1 MRLLTT
7 KEMQKIDG
15 WAKKALGIAGAVLM
29 ENAGRGC
36 TEVLKEYFRLRG
48 LKVLIVCG
56 QGNNGGDG
64 LVMARHLTNAGSR
77 VEVLLLGKGRE
88 FKGEALINYR
98 TAKAA
103 SISIREISSVRV
115 ARRLCNDFKPDCIV
129 DAIFGTGFRGAPK
142 GIFLDVIEL
151 INTCGGFV
159 FSVDIPSGIDGNT
172 GGCEKA
178 CVHAD
183 ATATM
188 CLPKRGNFLYP
199 GRGFAGDLHVVDIGI
214 PYSMIDP
221 GYPRVAGHED
231 IFKIMPSRL
240 PDGNKGTFGNVLV
253 IAGARGFS
261 GAAAMSALSALK
273 IGAGYVRLAAPE
285 VVIDKLDPKLLE
297 VVKVPLAQTA
307 EGTIS
312 SRAFAKLAPLLDKTD
327 VVVVGPGIT
336 THPETADFLFQLL
349 PRVKVPLIID
359 ADAINIIA
367 KKLAVLKTI
376 RTPFTMTPHPGEL
389 SRLIKQDTRLIN
401 HDRIDVAAK
410 YARRFGAVMVLKG
423 VPTAIASPQSEVYVN
438 PTGNSGLAKAGTG
451 DVLVGMIAGLCAQK
465 VPLFYASVAGVFLHG
480 LCADL
485 LLDTMGKYSIMAGD
499 LIRYLPKAIRY
510 IVNREYEKKQA

>member
-15 WAKKALGIAGAVLM
+15 WAKRTLGIAGTVLM
-29 ENAGRGC
+29 ENAGRGSV
-36 TEVLKEYFRLRG
+36 EVLKEYFRLRG
-48 LKVLIVCG
+48 LKVLIMCG

-64 LVMARHLTNAGSR
+64 LVMARHLANEGSR
-77 VEVLLLGKGRE
+77 VEVLLLGKGI
-88 FKGEALINYR
+88 KYKDEALVNYR

-103 SISIREISSVRV
+103 SISIREISSARV
-115 ARRLCNDFKPDCIV
+115 ARRLCNDFKPDCVV
-129 DAIFGTGFRGAPK
+129 DAIFGTGFRGAPR
-142 GIFLDVIEL
+142 GIFLDIIGL
-151 INTCGGFV
+151 INTCGSFV

-172 GGCEKA
+172 GGYEKA

-188 CLPKRGNFLYP
+188 CLPKRGNLLYP
-199 GRGFAGDLHVVDIGI
+199 GRGFAGDLHVIDIGI

-221 GYPRVAGHED
+221 GYPRVAEHED
-231 IFKIMPSRL
+231 IFRIIPSRP

-253 IAGARGFS
+253 VAGARGFS
-261 GAAAMSALSALK
+261 GAAAMAALSALK

-285 VVIDKLDPKLLE
+285 GVIDKLDPKLLE
-297 VVKVPLAQTA
+297 VVKVPLAQTT

-312 SRAFAKLAPLLDKTD
+312 ARAIAKLAPLLDTTD

-336 THPETADFLFQLL
+336 THPETADFLSKFL
-349 PRVKVPLIID
+349 PRVRVPLIID

-367 KKLAVLKTI
+367 KCPAALKAI
-376 RTPFTMTPHPGEL
+376 SARFAMTPHPGEL

-401 HDRIDVAAK
+401 RDRIDIAVK
-410 YARRFGAVMVLKG
+410 YAGRSGAVMVLKG
-423 VPTAIASPQSEVYVN
+423 APTVIASPEGEVYVN

-465 VPLFYASVAGVFLHG
+465 VPLLYASIAGVFLHG

-485 LLDTMGKYSIMAGD
+485 LLGTTSNYSIMAGD
-499 LIRYLPKAIRY
+499 LIRHLPKALRY
-510 IVNREYEKKQA
+510 IVNREYEKKQS